1 MKKLALVTALLLA
14 TLLFATSP
22 FAAQQRQQPLGAGGQ
37 TNTSSLPNTGVIC
50 QELMTATFCN
60 VPTSPNTGVT
70 DRAPGLHRQAPALPR
85 RLRLFR
91 SARNFRRPTNYATDQ
106 KASSAASRSR
116 PACGPAGKVVQ

>member
-60 VPTSPNTGVT
+60 VPTSPNTGGYGSG
-70 DRAPGLHRQAPALPR
+70 AG
-85 RLRLFR
+85 
-91 SARNFRRPTNYATDQ
+91 
-106 KASSAASRSR
+106 AASTSTGITTPS
-116 PACGPAGKVVQ
+116 PAIPICAEFPSANELCN